1 MSAPRNSPYGARP
14 GADVVIHG
22 TVSPGFEPVREEF
35 RRNFAERHELGA
47 ACTVYHRG
55 QKVVDLW
62 AGWKDAD
69 TREPWEEDTCVLV
82 FSTTK
87 GMAALTAAVAHSR
100 GWLDYEA
107 PVASYWPEFAQAG
120 KSRITVRQL
129 LAHQAGLPALD
140 EWMDAVKL
148 ADLDYLARVLARQ
161 KPAWEPGTR
170 HGYHSFT
177 IGWYLGELIR
187 RVDPKHRSL
196 GRFFREEVATP
207 LGLDFHIGLPGDVPA
222 SRIARLQAIPS
233 IEVLKHEHS
242 LPWGMIL
249 AFLWRGSLTARA
261 LGNPRS
267 RRLSD
272 FDRPEFHA
280 LEMPAAGGIGNARA
294 IARAYGSLATGGS
307 ELGLT
312 PATLAALTAPPVHPS
327 RGTKDVVLKAPL
339 AFSLGY
345 TRPCPTLDFGPSA
358 RAFGTSGAGG
368 SLGFADP
375 DAQVGFGYV
384 MNRAGFH
391 LMNDPR
397 ARSLRESVYRAL
409 AGQPASTARAA

>member
-1 MSAPRNSPYGARP
+1 MNSPRKSAYTEGP
-14 GADVVIHG
+14 GADVVLHG
-22 TVSPGFEPVREEF
+22 TVAPGFEEVREEL
-35 RRNFAERHELGA
+35 RRNFTQRNELGA
-47 ACTVYHRG
+47 SCAVYLRG

-62 AGWKDAD
+62 GGWKDVG
-69 TREPWEEDTCVLV
+69 TREPWEEDTCALV

-100 GWLDYEA
+100 GWLDHEA

-140 EWMDAVKL
+140 EWMDPVKL
-148 ADLDYLARVLARQ
+148 ADLDALARVLARQ

-177 IGWYLGELIR
+177 LGWYLGELLR

-196 GRFFREEVATP
+196 GRFFQEEVAAP
-207 LGLDFHIGLPGDVPA
+207 LGLHFHIGLPRDVPD

-233 IEVLKHEHS
+233 LEVLKHEHS
-242 LPWGMIL
+242 LPWGMLL
-249 AFLWRGSLTARA
+249 AFLWPRSLTARA

-267 RRLSD
+267 RQLSD
-272 FDRPEFHA
+272 FDTPAYRP
-280 LEMPAAGGIGNARA
+280 LEMPATGGIGNARA
-294 IARAYGSLATGGS
+294 VARAYGSLATGGQ

-312 PATLAALTAPPVHPS
+312 PATLAALTAPPVLPT
-327 RGTKDVVLKAPL
+327 RGTFDAVLKAHTR
-339 AFSLGY
+339 FSLGY
-345 TRPCPTLDFGPSA
+345 TRPCPVIDFGPSP

-375 DAQVGFGYV
+375 DAQLGFGYV
-384 MNRAGFH
+384 MNRAGLH
-391 LMNDPR
+391 LMSDPR
-397 ARSLRESVYRAL
+397 ARALRDAVYRCL
-409 AGQPASTARAA
+409 ARLNDSASRAA

>member
-1 MSAPRNSPYGARP
+1 MSPPRTSPFGASP
-14 GADVVIHG
+14 GADVVLHG
-22 TVSPGFEPVREEF
+22 TVSPGFEEVREEF
-35 RRNFAERHELGA
+35 RRNFSERHELGA

-62 AGWKDAD
+62 AGWRDVT
-69 TREPWEEDTCVLV
+69 TREPWEEDTCALV

-100 GWLDYEA
+100 GWLDYDA
-107 PVASYWPEFAQAG
+107 PVSSYWPEFAQAG
-120 KSRITVRQL
+120 KARITVRQL

-140 EWMDAVKL
+140 EAMDARKL
-148 ADLDYLARVLARQ
+148 ADLDSLARVLARQ
-161 KPAWEPGTR
+161 KPAWEPGTH

-177 IGWYLGELIR
+177 IGWYLGEIIR
-187 RVDPKHRSL
+187 RVDPRHRSL
-196 GRFFREEVATP
+196 GRFFQEELATP
-207 LGLDFHIGLPGDVPA
+207 LGIHFHIGLPRDVPA
-222 SRIARLQAIPS
+222 SRIARLHALPS
-233 IEVLKHEHS
+233 LHVVKHEHS
-242 LPWGMIL
+242 LPWEMIL
-249 AFLWRGSLTARA
+249 SFLWPGSLTARA

-272 FDRPEFHA
+272 FDRPEYHA

-294 IARAYGSLATGGS
+294 IARVYGSLATGGA

-312 PATLAALTAPPVHPS
+312 PATLDALTAPPVLPS
-327 RGTKDVVLKAPL
+327 RGTKDVVLKVHT

-345 TRPCPTLDFGPSA
+345 TRPCPTLSFGPNP

-391 LMNDPR
+391 LMSDPR
-397 ARSLRESVYRAL
+397 ARALRESVYRAL
-409 AGQPASTARAA
+409 ARLPASAARAA